1 MRIGAKIMLSTGL
14 DAARDGLASL
24 ADSSWM
30 MSLPPHPDT
39 CHGGH
44 PAGRARPGPAGSAGE
59 AGLIA
64 VTFGAVPAAPG
75 SSESLPV
82 QWESVELDDALD
94 MLLAGNITPAPAAP
108 PGHSTLTLAGFCR
121 LLHATGGGPEQVRVD
136 LLKEAALSFITC
148 VAVAVASYADPGHQP
163 QPPGPASSWV
173 NGQRSAA

>member
-1 MRIGAKIMLSTGL
+1 MLDAGL

-30 MSLPPHPDT
+30 MSLPPRPDT
-39 CHGGH
+39 YRGGH
-44 PAGRARPGPAGSAGE
+44 PAGSARPDATDSSG

-64 VTFGAVPAAPG
+64 VTFGGVPAAPG

-82 QWESVELDDALD
+82 QWESVDLHDALD
-94 MLLAGNITPAPAAP
+94 MLLAGNITPASAAS
-108 PGHSTLTLAGFCR
+108 PGHTTLTLAGFCR
-121 LLHATGGGPEQVRVD
+121 LLPATGAGPEQARVD
-136 LLKEAALSFITC
+136 LLKEVARSFITS
-148 VAVAVASYADPGHQP
+148 VAGAVADYAEPGH